1 MRHTVCLI
9 QTGIL
14 LSELC
19 FLQLFLKLSQEDA
32 VRIGYLRSI
41 CIIGV
46 IANSL
51 ILIVRMGLQNLEL
64 RPMSG
69 TQGRIL
75 SESAKVS
82 YGEMKWAVQA
92 F

>member
-9 QTGIL
+9 QTGIFL
-14 LSELC
+14 LELC

-69 TQGRIL
+69 
-75 SESAKVS
+75 
-82 YGEMKWAVQA
+82 
-92 F
+92 